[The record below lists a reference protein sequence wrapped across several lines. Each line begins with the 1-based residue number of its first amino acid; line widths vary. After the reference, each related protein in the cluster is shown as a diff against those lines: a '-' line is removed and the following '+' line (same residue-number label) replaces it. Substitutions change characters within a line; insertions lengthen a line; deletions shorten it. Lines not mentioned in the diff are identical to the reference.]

1 MADGKDIW
9 VVVEHWQ
16 GEVRPVTREIARCA
30 KELAGAAGG
39 RVVAL
44 LLARDAKEIA
54 PKLAGL
60 GIDRIVG
67 VSSPELARYRPR
79 PFVDAAAAMIRKHS
93 PFAVLVGATVNG
105 REFAASLGAALD
117 CGVASDC
124 TELALEGGTLRAIR
138 PIYGGRLLES
148 VEWAAPSPSI
158 ASLRPR
164 AYSDPGPG
172 QGAAPELAE
181 EPFSFD
187 AASLDAEIVGFRKE
201 EGETVSLSDA
211 DVIVS
216 GGRGLQ
222 VPENFAIVR
231 ELAEALGGAVGASRA
246 VVDAG
251 WIPYPHQVG
260 QTGKTVR
267 PKLYVAVGI
276 SGAIQ
281 HLAGMKTSG
290 IIMAINKD
298 KAAPIFKVANYGF
311 VGDALQIVP
320 MLTKRLRALRGAGA
334 PA

>member
-1 MADGKDIW
+1 MADRKDLW

-16 GEVRPVTREIARCA
+16 GEVRPVTREIARRA
-30 KELAGAAGG
+30 KELAGATGG

-44 LLARDAKEIA
+44 VLARDAKEIA

-60 GIDRIVG
+60 GIDRVVG
-67 VSSPELARYRPR
+67 ISSPELTRYRTR
-79 PFVDAAAAMIRKHS
+79 PFADAAAAAVRAHG
-93 PFAVLVGATVNG
+93 PLLVLVGATVNG
-105 REFAASLGAALD
+105 KEFAASLGAALD
-117 CGVASDC
+117 AGVASDC
-124 TELALEGGTLRAIR
+124 TELELEGGSLRARR
-138 PIYGGRLLES
+138 PIYGGRLLETM
-148 VEWAAPSPSI
+148 EWASPAPAIVSI
-158 ASLRPR
+158 RPR
-164 AYSDPGPG
+164 AFTDPGPG
-172 QGAAPELAE
+172 QGPPPELVE
-181 EPFSFD
+181 EPASIE
-187 AASLDAEIVGFRKE
+187 ASSLDAEIIGFRKE
-201 EGETVSLSDA
+201 EGETVSLADA

-222 VPENFAIVR
+222 VPENFSIVR
-231 ELAEALGGAVGASRA
+231 ELAETLGGAVGASRA

-281 HLAGMKTSG
+281 HLAGMKTAE

-320 MLTKRLRALRGAGA
+320 MLTKRLRALKGAGA